1 MKHKGDWQITRS
13 VGMPKRI
20 VDGFDF
26 PMAGRGEVHY
36 VTKTVK
42 GPLTGSLTL
51 TYSIEASPGTV
62 FSACD
67 GGTPGRLAIHFQR
80 KGDDWSARGAYA
92 GYRWYSTKRTVL
104 VSGEHTTISIPL
116 DDIWHWGAVLGT
128 GRTQPLF
135 DAAKARPARIGFTF
149 GGTGNAGHG
158 VHLLAG
164 SARFNFTYSA
174 G

>member
-1 MKHKGDWQITRS
+1 MKAGGWQITRS
-13 VGMPKRI
+13 VGMPKKI
-20 VDGFDF
+20 TDGFDF
-26 PMAGRGEVHY
+26 PMQGRGEVHY
-36 VTKTVK
+36 VTRTIK

-51 TYSIEASPGTV
+51 TYSIEASEGAV

-92 GYRWYSTKRTVL
+92 GYRWYSVRRTLL
-104 VSGEHTTISIPL
+104 VPGANTITIPL
-116 DDIWHWGAVLGT
+116 DFEHWGAVLGT

-158 VHLLAG
+158 VHLLSG

>member
-1 MKHKGDWQITRS
+1 MSGVKWQIAHS

-20 VDGFDF
+20 TDGFDF
-26 PMAGRGEVHY
+26 PMQGRGEVHY
-36 VTKTVK
+36 VTSKIN
-42 GPLTGSLTL
+42 GPITGALTL

-67 GGTPGRLAIHFQR
+67 GGTPGRLAMHFQR

-92 GYRWYSTKRTVL
+92 GYRWYSRSRPLLVPGAHTITV
-104 VSGEHTTISIPL
+104 PL
-116 DDIWHWGAVLGT
+116 DFEHWGAVLVSGMT
-128 GRTQPLF
+128 RPLF
-135 DAAKARPARIGFTF
+135 DAAKSRPARIGFTF
-149 GGTGNAGHG
+149 GGTSNAGHG

-164 SARFNFTYSA
+164 SARFSFTYSA